1 MKKTNLVKV
10 TESQIENLQTI
21 EKQVQELGLAKI
33 DSGFQKAFAV
43 STATQNLRQA
53 LTSEVMSPI
62 MQMQGSSLGFRTD
75 YDTKGGYPEDV
86 VKEALIEA
94 VLRGVQPAG
103 NQFNI
108 IAGRCY
114 ITREGFAYLLKN
126 LTGFTDFKPTYDIPE
141 MKPGRA
147 TVNCKATW
155 KMNGK
160 NDSMDCVIPIR
171 VNGNMGADAV
181 LGKAARKLMARVYW
195 QATGTDITDGEA
207 LILTSPESGSPN
219 FQPQPEPS
227 KPITADELYGQDN
240 LDMGGEK

>member
-10 TESQIENLQTI
+10 SETQIENLQTI

-75 YDTKGGYPEDV
+75 YDSKGGYGEDV

-126 LTGFTDFKPTYDIPE
+126 LSGFTDYKPNYDILE

-147 TVNCKATW
+147 KVNCKATW

-160 NDSMDCVIPIR
+160 NDSVDCVIPIR

-181 LGKAARKLMARVYW
+181 IGKAARKLMARVYF

-207 LILTSPESGSPN
+207 ETITVES
-219 FQPQPEPS
+219 QPEPS
-227 KPITADELYGQDN
+227 KPITADELYGQDD